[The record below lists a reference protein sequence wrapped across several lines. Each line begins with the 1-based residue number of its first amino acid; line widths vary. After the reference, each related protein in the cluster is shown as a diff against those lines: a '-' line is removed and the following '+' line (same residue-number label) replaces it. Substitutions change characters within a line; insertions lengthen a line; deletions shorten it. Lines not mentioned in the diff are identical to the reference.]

1 MGNRKIR
8 RDGDRP
14 TLEQFTAELERERY
28 RRRFGRV
35 LNSTVFT
42 LLIVAAAAV
51 LVATVWMPVLRIC
64 GTSMMPTLSEGEIVL
79 SLKGAEIRQGDLV
92 AFYLGNK
99 ILVKRCI
106 AGPGQWIDLDE
117 GGTVFVDGKA
127 LEEPYLTEKAL
138 GECDL
143 TLPYQVPDGCHFC
156 MGDHRAA
163 SVDSRHSSVGCVTEE
178 QIVGKVVFRVWPLN
192 KLGVP

>member
-14 TLEQFTAELERERY
+14 TLEQVTAELERERY
-28 RRRFGRV
+28 RRRFGRARI
-35 LNSTVFT
+35 STVFT

-64 GTSMMPTLSEGEIVL
+64 GTSMMPTLAEGEIVL

-99 ILVKRCI
+99 ILVKRSI

-117 GGTVFVDGKA
+117 GGAVFVDGKA

-156 MGDHRAA
+156 RGDHRAA